1 MGRREDLRE
10 RLTSLQGTRDRAL
23 AIGRWVALN
32 RDELIDGAPAAL
44 APAILA
50 VERTYYLVDDG
61 EAPVSELVAAMRAFR
76 DAVQAAGTAGL
87 R

>member
-10 RLTSLQGTRDRAL
+10 RLTSLQGPRDRAL

-32 RDELIDGAPAAL
+32 RDELLDGAPAAL

-50 VERTYYLVDDG
+50 VEATYYRVEDG
-61 EAPVSELVAAMRAFR
+61 EAPVSELVAALRGFR
-76 DAVQAAGTAGL
+76 DAGTVGAAGL

>member
-32 RDELIDGAPAAL
+32 RDELLDGAPAPL
-44 APAILA
+44 APLIEE
-50 VERTYYLVDDG
+50 VERTYYRVADG
-61 EAPVSELVAAMRAFR
+61 DAPASELVAAFRAFR
-76 DAVQAAGTAGL
+76 DAVQAP
-87 R
+87 